1 MKVLTITITNILSIW
16 RSRSCLCYIQLGEHH
31 RGGNNI
37 DEEEDESPTLYFLHI
52 HIKTVNIHQSF
63 PNWKAFSIYSGEEQ
77 AERSWEAREIPDR
90 VSEGHES
97 GFQVN
102 DPKKWEVGENRVK
115 DQHLPTLPIN
125 PQKSQNQSRGRWER
139 LASSNSSHRPY
150 EHSST
155 QQPCH
160 MCKDTFNFPTPPIK
174 RQRESYCTA
183 TDILTQIN
191 LQFNSP
197 TMSAVSLHFF
207 YKLLDY
213 PSDHPWACQK

>member
-1 MKVLTITITNILSIW
+1 MKRRMI
-16 RSRSCLCYIQLGEHH
+16 
-31 RGGNNI
+31 
-37 DEEEDESPTLYFLHI
+37 SPTLYFLHI

-102 DPKKWEVGENRVK
+102 VPKKWEVGEDRVK

-125 PQKSQNQSRGRWER
+125 PKKKPQPIKRKVGETST
-139 LASSNSSHRPY
+139 NSSHRPY

>member
-31 RGGNNI
+31 RGGDSI
-37 DEEEDESPTLYFLHI
+37 DEEEDDESNIIFCTYL
-52 HIKTVNIHQSF
+52 NIHQSF
-63 PNWKAFSIYSGEEQ
+63 PNWKPFSIYSGEEQ

-125 PQKSQNQSRGRWER
+125 PKKKPQPIKRKVGETST
-139 LASSNSSHRPY
+139 NSSHRPY